1 MKTKFLFVVA
11 IFCFTIGSINAQTKA
26 SNSFNFSLDECINY
40 AFEHQTTLLNAD
52 LDQKIAD
59 AKVKETIAIGLPQI
73 NGSMDFN
80 DYLKRPTTLFPDFV
94 KPTIYDVISNENIR
108 DATGNSI
115 SKPSNVG
122 GLMPV
127 QFQQKYN
134 SSMSLSVN
142 QLLFDGSYIIGLQA
156 SKTYKEL
163 SKKVYSR
170 SKIETN
176 VAVTKAFYLVLVNN
190 EQVELL
196 NANITQL
203 KKQLDQTN
211 ALFSNGFAEKIDA
224 DRLTVLYNNL
234 TTEKQNVLRSLALGI
249 DFLKFQIGMPITDDL
264 AIKGKINEVKFDKI
278 LLVTDTSDFSN
289 RIEYSLVQTQLKL
302 NELDLKRYKAAYL
315 PTLTANGS
323 GAYQYQNNSFSDL
336 YASKYPSVYVG
347 LRLNI
352 PIFSSGLRNYR
363 VKQAQYS
370 LQKSVNDLSYSKN
383 AIQLDIK
390 RSISNYTNSLNSLEN
405 QKRNLDLANE
415 VLKVSKIKY
424 EQGVGSSLEVTQ
436 AQTSLKEAEN
446 NYINALYEALTYKV
460 DTEKATGKI
469 KY

>member
-1 MKTKFLFVVA
+1 MKTKFLSFVV
-11 IFCFTIGSINAQTKA
+11 IFVSVWLSTNAQIRN
-26 SNSFNFSLDECINY
+26 NSYDFGLDECIKFAY
-40 AFEHQTTLLNAD
+40 EHQTTLLNAN

-59 AKVKETIAIGLPQI
+59 AKVKETIGIGLPQV
-73 NGSMDFN
+73 NGAIDFN
-80 DYLKRPTTLFPDFV
+80 DFLKRPTSLFPDFV
-94 KPTIYDVISNENIR
+94 KPTVYNVISSENIR
-108 DATGNSI
+108 DASGNVI
-115 SKPSNVG
+115 TQPSNVG

-134 SSMSLSVN
+134 SSAAISVT
-142 QLLFDGSYIIGLQA
+142 QLLFSGSYIIGLQA
-156 SKTYKEL
+156 AKTYKEL
-163 SKKVYSR
+163 SSRAYSR

-196 NANITQL
+196 NANIAQL

-211 ALFSNGFAEKIDA
+211 ALFKNGFVEKIDV

-234 TTEKQNVLRSLALGI
+234 TTEKENILRSLALGI
-249 DFLKFQIGMPITDDL
+249 DFLKFQMGMPITDDL
-264 AIKGKINEVKFDKI
+264 TVKGKINEIKFDE
-278 LLVTDTSDFSN
+278 LVLTTDTSDFNN
-289 RIEYSLVQTQLKL
+289 RIEYNLAKTQLKL
-302 NELDLKRYKAAYL
+302 SELDLKRYKSDYL
-315 PTLTANGS
+315 PTLIANGS
-323 GAYQYQNNSFSDL
+323 GAYQYQNNSFTDL
-336 YASKYPSVYVG
+336 YSTKYPTASVG
-347 LRLNI
+347 LMLSI
-352 PIFSSGLRNYR
+352 PIFSSGQRYYK
-363 VKQAQYS
+363 VKQAKYS
-370 LQKSVNDLSYSKN
+370 VQKSINDLSNTKY

-390 RSISNYTNSLNSLEN
+390 RCISNYTNSLNSLKN
-405 QKRNLDLANE
+405 QKRNLDLAND

-446 NYINALYEALTYKV
+446 NYINALYEALSYKV

>member
-1 MKTKFLFVVA
+1 MKIKLFYVVA
-11 IFCFTIGSINAQTKA
+11 ILCFAFGHLNAQTKIA
-26 SNSFNFSLDECINY
+26 NSYNYNLEECINY
-40 AFEHQTTLLNAD
+40 AFEHQTTLLNAN

-73 NGSMDFN
+73 SGSMDFT
-80 DYLKRPTTLFPDFV
+80 DFIKRPTSLFPDFV
-94 KPTIYDVISNENIR
+94 QPTVYDIISNENIR
-108 DATGNSI
+108 NASGNVI
-115 SKPSNVG
+115 TQPSNVG
-122 GLMPV
+122 GLVPV
-127 QFQQKYN
+127 QFQQKYTSN
-134 SSMSLSVN
+134 MSLSVN

-163 SKKVYSR
+163 SKKMYSR

-190 EQVELL
+190 EQVTLL
-196 NANITQL
+196 NANIDQL

-211 ALFSNGFAEKIDA
+211 TLFKNGFVEKIDT

-234 TTEKQNVLRSLALGI
+234 TTEKQNILRSLALGI
-249 DFLKFQIGMPITDDL
+249 DFLKFQMGMPITDGL
-264 AIKGKINEVKFDKI
+264 SLIGKINEIKFDQVVLK
-278 LLVTDTSDFSN
+278 TDTSDFSN
-289 RIEYSLVQTQLKL
+289 RIEYSLAQTQLKL
-302 NELDLKRYKAAYL
+302 NELDLKRYKSAFL
-315 PTLTANGS
+315 PTLSANGS

-336 YASKYPSVYVG
+336 YATKYPSVYVG
-347 LRLNI
+347 LRLSV
-352 PIFSSGLRNYR
+352 PIFSSGQRLQK
-363 VKQAQYS
+363 VKQSEYA
-370 LQKSVNDLSYSKN
+370 LQKSANDLSYSKN

-424 EQGVGSSLEVTQ
+424 EQGLGSSLEVTQ

-446 NYINALYEALTYKV
+446 NYINALYEALIYKV

>member
-1 MKTKFLFVVA
+1 MKTKFLFLVV
-11 IFCFTIGSINAQTKA
+11 ILSLTLVSTKAQTETK
-26 SNSFNFSLDECINY
+26 NSYNLNLDECIKY
-40 AFEHQTTLLNAD
+40 AFEHQIALLNAN

-59 AKVKETIAIGLPQI
+59 AKVKETIGIGLPQVS
-73 NGSMDFN
+73 GTMDFN
-80 DYLKRPTTLFPDFV
+80 DFLKRPTSLFPDFV
-94 KPTIYDVISNENIR
+94 KPTVYDIIDNENIR
-108 DATGNSI
+108 DASGNVI
-115 SKPSNVG
+115 SQPSNVG

-134 SSMSLSVN
+134 SSAALSVT
-142 QLLFDGSYIIGLQA
+142 QLLFSGSYIIGLQA
-156 SKTYKEL
+156 AKTYKEL
-163 SKKVYSR
+163 SSKAYSR

-196 NANITQL
+196 NANIAQL

-211 ALFSNGFAEKIDA
+211 ALFKNGFVEKIDA

-234 TTEKQNVLRSLALGI
+234 TTEKENILRSLALGI
-249 DFLKFQIGMPITDDL
+249 DFLKFQMGMPITDDL
-264 AIKGKINEVKFDKI
+264 VIKGKINEVKFDEI
-278 LLVTDTSDFSN
+278 ALTTDTSDFSN
-289 RIEYSLVQTQLKL
+289 RIEYNLAKTQLKL
-302 NELDLKRYKAAYL
+302 SELDLKRYKSDYL
-315 PTLTANGS
+315 PTLIANGS

-336 YASKYPSVYVG
+336 YTTKYPTASVG
-347 LRLNI
+347 LRLSI
-352 PIFSSGLRNYR
+352 PIFSSGQRYYK
-363 VKQAQYS
+363 VKQAKYS
-370 LQKSVNDLSYSKN
+370 VQKSINDLSNTKN

-390 RSISNYTNSLNSLEN
+390 RCISNYTNSLNSLQN

-436 AQTSLKEAEN
+436 AQTLLKEAEN
-446 NYINALYEALTYKV
+446 NYINALYEALSYKV